1 VQGVFGSISTET
13 RIGQHWRAL
22 ERAVSNDPVGIIDFE
37 KAGGLVTA
45 IAQDDTTGE
54 ILMVAYM
61 NEESLRL
68 SLEGR
73 EVVYWSR
80 SRRKLWHKGEESG
93 NVQKLKGM
101 FVDCDGDAIVLRVE
115 QVGGAACH
123 TGKRNCFFR
132 RIDRGE
138 IEDVG
143 VQVFDPDEV
152 YGTQHAKGKGSV

>member
-1 VQGVFGSISTET
+1 MST
-13 RIGQHWRAL
+13 
-22 ERAVSNDPVGIIDFE
+22 DPTQIIDFD

-45 IAQDDTTGE
+45 IAQDETTGE

-68 SLEGR
+68 TLERR
-73 EVVYWSR
+73 EVVYWTR
-80 SRRKLWHKGEESG
+80 SRQRLWHKGEESG
-93 NVQKLKGM
+93 NVQKLKGVY
-101 FVDCDGDAIVLRVE
+101 VDCDGDAIVLKVE

-132 RIDRGE
+132 RIDQGE

-152 YGTQHAKGKGSV
+152 YGK

>member
-1 VQGVFGSISTET
+1 M
-13 RIGQHWRAL
+13 
-22 ERAVSNDPVGIIDFE
+22 SNDPVDIIDFE
-37 KAGGLVTA
+37 KAGGVVTA

-68 SLEGR
+68 SLERR

-80 SRRKLWHKGEESG
+80 TRRQLWHKGEESG

-101 FVDCDGDAIVLRVE
+101 YVDCDGDAIVLRVE
-115 QVGGAACH
+115 QLGGAACH
-123 TGKRNCFFR
+123 TGKRSCFFR
-132 RIDRGE
+132 RIDQGE
-138 IEDVG
+138 ILDVG

-152 YGTQHAKGKGSV
+152 YGK